1 MGYNRNAWSGL
12 ERVLIAA
19 WRDASFALETI
30 TSDFIIAVNIAHI
43 RREPDASSELVTQA
57 LMNTAAHADDISGEW
72 THVILSDYAGWVRTD
87 ELEVP
92 IVRGYCEGEGTC
104 GVPLPYSI
112 VVTEPYA
119 PLYMHEDGEDTI
131 GELYLSTVLPY
142 IDLAHPQR
150 LRVALPGD
158 KEGWLA
164 RASATLRSNTEL
176 YVRQDIQ
183 VVTSYAKAF
192 LGVPYLWGGTSWRGI
207 DCSALVQL
215 CYRMGGDILPRD
227 ADQQH
232 DFLTHSVG
240 RDEMQAGDLIFFGRT
255 YITHVAM
262 ALNRYEYIHAE
273 GQHYNQVI
281 IHSFD
286 QRNPAYNQNLA
297 EIVRAIKRIRM

>member
-1 MGYNRNAWSGL
+1 
-12 ERVLIAA
+12 
-19 WRDASFALETI
+19 
-30 TSDFIIAVNIAHI
+30 
-43 RREPDASSELVTQA
+43 
-57 LMNTAAHADDISGEW
+57 MNTVARTDQVSGEW
-72 THVILSDYAGWVRTD
+72 THVILPDYTGWVRTD
-87 ELEVP
+87 ELDYP
-92 IVRGYCEGEGTC
+92 IVRGFCEGEGTC
-104 GVPLPYSI
+104 GVPLPYS
-112 VVTEPYA
+112 VVITEPNA
-119 PLYMHEDGEDTI
+119 PLYMHEDGENVID
-131 GELYLSTVLPY
+131 ELYLSTALPY

-164 RASATLRSNTEL
+164 RTSTDVRSNAEL
-176 YVRQDIQ
+176 YGRQDIH

-192 LGVPYLWGGTSWRGI
+192 LGVPYLWGGTSRRGI

-232 DFLTHSVG
+232 DFLTQNIE
-240 RDEMQAGDLIFFGRT
+240 RREMQAGDLIFFGREQ
-255 YITHVAM
+255 ITHVGM

-286 QRNPAYNQNLA
+286 QRNPAYNQRLA
-297 EIVRAIKRIRM
+297 EIVWAIKRVRAK